1 MSYSTDKWF
10 RYLREGNMP
19 QEKIRASPAP
29 KSPQQTQLYFDQE
42 IEESTSRMNM
52 FLSQVDLLNE
62 ISPQEADN
70 VMNWFGDDYDMLSF
84 NDLFKGK
91 LRRAIP
97 LQSEDAKK
105 LLEVVNRL
113 KSEGWKVGVEVPWEG
128 GTHNSGKFPVKTVK
142 QKERRRVG
150 ELPADFGEVN
160 PETNPDPRPVE
171 EYEVD
176 TEVADL
182 RLTKTRTI
190 TIPKGPRAGETVEKK
205 DETTMS
211 RAILKNKSMPIELQ
225 DWWRKRQVYYTKEDQ
240 WKQIERFFNENVDK
254 DDLGMM
260 AILSRHPLDVLRMSD
275 IDKIRSCH
283 SEGASEFHCA
293 IAESRGHGPIAYLVS
308 PQQYEKLMDGDLGED
323 PSAQEDMEFRKNL
336 IKTLTGWPGEE
347 ASVQWTY
354 DPPEP
359 IKPFLNDNGVFS
371 GKRYASEYFIPK
383 YEKKFANQNL
393 TPENVS
399 AALAAIFR
407 ASNNDERQE
416 MMPQFGYN
424 YLTTKEQAAD
434 RRFRTTIV
442 DRLAHSEKFDQYG
455 EKDFDNKWSQ
465 AALDGGEIDYEEYAK
480 EYFIPKYSHSLGNI
494 SGFGPEWLTV
504 KNVAA
509 AAEAV
514 HRFRDNPKAGSPE
527 DTMDKYGY
535 KMPDLPPLGLGAEYA
550 DYERKKKEWDQK
562 EEATTWLKQYYEKF
576 PKVAARIASSNRAKK
591 HDDVDQVIDGIQDS
605 NSSAFTSLPTSV
617 RKHLNDE
624 WFIRAATAAVN
635 KDNFSL
641 NGLNLQPPQPPKA
654 PEKKKITDISDFD
667 DQEIFR
673 DKHRGVDGIGARAR
687 VRLRKFVD
695 EQQGMEFAVPEQR
708 LYGLSVPGFLE
719 AVRKWTWD
727 EQKNIFTGPNGEVSI
742 PPSDDLVRFGGS
754 YEDYK
759 DGTILNNFFA
769 EGGFPDEY
777 RNGYN
782 VSHEYDDEEETRQD
796 QIFQEWTDEVDEIV
810 TAWNGNFE
818 ACYLTAEVQRFGDY
832 DDMRDADPDVIA
844 DGGCDVTVKL
854 AGATSLKQ
862 ESQAGAS
869 GYDIPYF
876 IVEFEDDEGIAS
888 TVFPSGYNRKSPGY
902 REILE
907 MLHRGE
913 GEEEVTWDLIER
925 GSGIYFEARY
935 QIPPDY
941 DDGNGPDM
949 VDAAGQWLHDEW
961 DSKIDEIHEQIRK
974 GLVEL
979 EYLEPSHFD
988 NKAEDEDHKKWAD
1001 ELEHFRYQGPDDDG
1015 EMWFTLFNDSGTER
1029 YQTSDV
1035 IVPFGLISTRG
1046 QTRMVATDV
1055 AGIIGGTVASD
1066 SDGVR
1071 EKHITHTGQAKRVLA
1086 VELRRL
1092 EAEANAY
1099 VARQMNFDFGDPK
1112 YDKPE
1117 DAFGIDLAKTVVFS
1131 TYLVESDSLLSPEQ
1145 RARLKN
1151 DKDRYLGFGM
1161 KITVKAVDTEKE
1173 IEGAFKF
1180 VEYIDKNMDRVK
1192 LAFETIYKESIEE
1205 YEEKQKKFLQ
1215 ARSSRGTM
1223 SQYINA
1229 LDVYIRNV
1237 GPPEWDSREHHRWI
1251 QRLASAMA
1259 FVEWT
1264 DDVFDHM
1271 RPYEARAWLE
1281 SYLGPLQ
1288 GGNEMAFEFSPD
1300 REAGTP
1306 RNFVNAVQAQLA
1318 EMGATHNQIYS
1329 YKWEGPKTYPEIY
1342 DKIVNPSQKPE
1353 IEAPSPDEIAQTR
1366 SIMAQGD
1373 RTDPDAQ
1380 LEEQIMRVQKLTE
1393 KKRDPSHDLRIYR
1406 MQLSCGV
1413 VDGVGGTDAEIMAEM
1428 RGIEAVTTVR
1438 PIADSK
1444 RRITPTEMFT
1454 IFEVKFELLGAQG
1467 RVEYRDQVLLPA
1479 VRKIAGIQV
1488 INWSAIHRTNT
1499 QGTVRTVREALEK
1512 LHEQGFGASMGSTVG
1527 GKTGWAGDIRFP
1539 NTPPRPTPTPTLDSI
1554 KDDWVDGG
1562 VQVYDM
1568 PTNTNEMQ
1576 YHTMMPVSELWHYC
1590 SRYSRH
1596 PHEVFDVKQ
1605 RRFDSVY
1612 QRLKDKL
1619 EDPTAYQDF
1628 IQNGANGPVY
1638 LAIGKNGRIKITG
1651 NEDLV
1656 WFAKKAGLE
1665 EVPVFISY
1673 QRQV

>member
-10 RYLREGNMP
+10 RYLRTE
-19 QEKIRASPAP
+19 ASRCTVQP
-29 KSPQQTQLYFDQE
+29 TFDQE
-42 IEESTSRMNM
+42 SEEVNNR
-52 FLSQVDLLNE
+52 VAALLERTELLDE
-62 ISPQEADN
+62 ISRQEADN
-70 VMNWFGDDYDMLSF
+70 VMDWFDDDYTMLSF
-84 NDLFKGK
+84 DDLFKGK
-91 LRRAIP
+91 LRRAVP

-113 KSEGWKVGVEVPWEG
+113 KAEGWKVPENPEDAAY
-128 GTHNSGKFPVKTVK
+128 HKRKFPVKTVK

-150 ELPADFGEVN
+150 ELPAGFGEVN

-211 RAILKNKSMPIELQ
+211 RAILKNKSIPIELQ
-225 DWWRKRQVYYTKEDQ
+225 DWWRKRQVYYTKEGQ
-240 WKQIERFFNENVDK
+240 WKQIEQFFKGDVDK
-254 DDLGMM
+254 DELGMM

-323 PSAQEDMEFRKNL
+323 PSVEEDMEFRKNL
-336 IKTLTGWPGEE
+336 IGWLVKGEG
-347 ASVQWTY
+347 ASVRWTFE
-354 DPPEP
+354 PPDE
-359 IKPFLNDNGVFS
+359 IKPFLNEDGVFS
-371 GKRYASEYFIPK
+371 GKRYAREYFIPK
-383 YEKKFANQNL
+383 YEKLFKGASPKYFGEHNL

-407 ASNNDERQE
+407 ASNNEERKE
-416 MMPQFGYN
+416 MMPRFGYS
-424 YLTTKEQAAD
+424 YLTSKEHADD
-434 RRFRTTIV
+434 RRFRITMV
-442 DRLAHSEKFDQYG
+442 DRLTHSEKFHQYG
-455 EKDFDNKWSQ
+455 KKDFDNKWSQ
-465 AALDGGEIDYEEYAK
+465 TALDGGEIDYEEYAK
-480 EYFIPKYSHSLGNI
+480 EHFIPKYSHSLGNI

-514 HRFRDNPKAGSPE
+514 HRFGDNSIAASPE

-535 KMPDLPPLGLGAEYA
+535 KRPPTQPVGLSAEYA

-576 PKVAARIASSNRAKK
+576 PNVAARIASSNRAKK

-673 DKHRGVDGIGARAR
+673 DKHRGIEGIGARAR

-695 EQQGMEFAVPEQR
+695 DEEGIEFTVPEQR

-727 EQKNIFTGPNGEVSI
+727 EQKNLFTGPNGEVTL
-742 PPSDDLVRFGGS
+742 PNWNALTRHGGS
-754 YEDYK
+754 YEDYR

-777 RNGYN
+777 RDGIN
-782 VSHEYDDEEETRQD
+782 VSHEYDEDEYENRQEE
-796 QIFQEWTDEVDEIV
+796 IFQETVDEVESIVRAWNGSFEACGLDAEVEEFNDWDDQNMEPSV
-810 TAWNGNFE
+810 TAWGSCRLSVRLPN
-818 ACYLTAEVQRFGDY
+818 AVS
-832 DDMRDADPDVIA
+832 V
-844 DGGCDVTVKL
+844 
-854 AGATSLKQ
+854 KQ
-862 ESQAGAS
+862 EFQADLGDNS
-869 GYDIPYF
+869 VPYF
-876 IVEFEDDEGIAS
+876 VVRFEEDYFEDGTAS
-888 TVFPSGYNRKSPGY
+888 IVFPVSYHYKSPGT
-902 REILE
+902 RDIEEILS
-907 MLHRGE
+907 RGE
-913 GEEEVTWDLIER
+913 GEEEISWDLTMMQGEV
-925 GSGIYFEARY
+925 YFNVEY
-935 QIPPDY
+935 SIPADY
-941 DDGNGPDM
+941 DHGNGPD
-949 VDAAGQWLHDEW
+949 VAESLGQWLHDEW
-961 DSKIDEIHEQIRK
+961 DSKIDEIHEQVRK
-974 GLVEL
+974 GLIEF
-979 EYLEPSHFD
+979 EYLAPSHFD
-988 NKAEDEDHKKWAD
+988 KKAEDEDHEKWAE
-1001 ELEHFRYQGPDDDG
+1001 ELRYFRYQGPDDDG
-1015 EMWFTLFNDSGTER
+1015 EMWFTLFHDSGAER
-1029 YQTSDV
+1029 FQTTDV
-1035 IVPFGLISTRG
+1035 IVPFGLVATRG
-1046 QTRMVATDV
+1046 QGRMVTTDV
-1055 AGIIGGTVASD
+1055 AAIIGGTVD
-1066 SDGVR
+1066 RDGARTQHV
-1071 EKHITHTGQAKRVLA
+1071 KHTGQAKRALA
-1086 VELRRL
+1086 AELRRL

-1117 DAFGIDLAKTVVFS
+1117 DAFGIDMAKTVVFA
-1131 TYLVESDSLLSPEQ
+1131 TYLVENDSLLSPEQ

-1205 YEEKQKKFLQ
+1205 YEEQRKKVLQ

-1229 LDVYIRNV
+1229 LDTYIRNV

-1251 QRLASAMA
+1251 QRLASSMA

-1264 DDVFDHM
+1264 DDAFDHM
-1271 RPYEARAWLE
+1271 RAYEKRAWIE
-1281 SYLGPLQ
+1281 NFLGPLQ
-1288 GGNEMAFEFSPD
+1288 AGNEMAYEFSPD

-1306 RNFVNAVQAQLA
+1306 RNFGEAVRAQLG
-1318 EMGATHNQIYS
+1318 EMGASHDQINS
-1329 YKWEGPKTYPEIY
+1329 YTWEGPKTYPEIY

-1353 IEAPSPDEIAQTR
+1353 IEAPSPDEVAQAR

-1373 RTDPDAQ
+1373 RIDPDAQ
-1380 LEEQIMRVQKLTE
+1380 LEEQIMRMENLLA
-1393 KKRDPSHDLRIYR
+1393 DPATLPASTDRATSEESLEEMIERAAFDSLLGEADAAYDLRIYR
-1406 MQLSCGV
+1406 IT
-1413 VDGVGGTDAEIMAEM
+1413 VGCNISDELGGSEAETAAEI
-1428 RGIEAVTTVR
+1428 RGIAGVTTVR
-1438 PIADSK
+1438 PVADLK
-1444 RRITPTEMFT
+1444 RRITTQNEYIP
-1454 IFEVKFELLGAQG
+1454 FEIKFELVGAVS
-1467 RVEYRDQVLLPA
+1467 RVQYRDEVLMPGMRRIKGLN
-1479 VRKIAGIQV
+1479 VV
-1488 INWSAIHRTNT
+1488 DWTSIHRTNV
-1499 QGTVRTVREALEK
+1499 QGTIHTVRENAS
-1512 LHEQGFGASMGSTVG
+1512 SMGGNFGGLGGMVG
-1527 GKTGWAGDIRFP
+1527 AQMGKRYPAPERV
-1539 NTPPRPTPTPTLDSI
+1539 TPTPTI
-1554 KDDWVDGG
+1554 DDLIADWAEGG
-1562 VQVYDM
+1562 VQMYDH
-1568 PTNTNEMQ
+1568 PTDTTNMAF
-1576 YHTMMPVSELWHYC
+1576 HVMMPVKELWSYC
-1590 SRYSRH
+1590 ATYYRGDKVS
-1596 PHEVFDVKQ
+1596 FDGN
-1605 RRFDSVY
+1605 
-1612 QRLKDKL
+1612 
-1619 EDPTAYQDF
+1619 YQDF
-1628 IQNGANGPVY
+1628 IANGAQNPVY
-1638 LAIGKNGRIKITG
+1638 LAIGKNGRAKVTG
-1651 NEDLV
+1651 NEDII
-1656 WFAKKAGLE
+1656 WFAKKSGLE
-1665 EVPVFISY
+1665 EIPVFISY

>member
-10 RYLREGNMP
+10 RYLHEGEKP
-19 QEKIRASPAP
+19 QEKRKASTAP
-29 KSPQQTQLYFDQE
+29 RPPRQTQPYFDQE
-42 IEESTSRMNM
+42 IEESTNRMNM

-84 NDLFKGK
+84 DDLFKGK

-113 KSEGWKVGVEVPWEG
+113 KSEGWKVGVEVPWDG

-150 ELPADFGEVN
+150 ELPAGFGEVD

-211 RAILKNKSMPIELQ
+211 RAILKNKNMPIELQ
-225 DWWRKRQVYYTKEDQ
+225 DWWRKKQVYYTKEGQ
-240 WKQIERFFNENVDK
+240 WKQIERFFKEDVDK

-308 PQQYEKLMDGDLGED
+308 PQQYEKLMSGDLGVD
-323 PSAQEDMEFRKNL
+323 PSVIEDMEFRKSL
-336 IKTLTGWPGEE
+336 IDTLVKAEG
-347 ASVQWTY
+347 ASVRWTFE
-354 DPPEP
+354 PPDD

-383 YEKKFANQNL
+383 YEKKLGDQNL

-399 AALAAIFR
+399 AALAVIFR
-407 ASNNDERQE
+407 ASNPSERQE
-416 MMPQFGYN
+416 MMPRFGYS
-424 YLTTKEQAAD
+424 YLTSKEQAD
-434 RRFRTTIV
+434 DWRFRITMV
-442 DRLAHSEKFDQYG
+442 DRLTHSEKFDQYG

-480 EYFIPKYSHSLGNI
+480 EHFIPKYSHSLGNI

-514 HRFRDNPKAGSPE
+514 HRQRDTSASPE
-527 DTMDKYGY
+527 RAMDRYGY
-535 KMPDLPPLGLGAEYA
+535 KMPDLQPLGLEAEYA

-605 NSSAFTSLPTSV
+605 DSSAFTSLPTSV

-673 DKHRGVDGIGARAR
+673 DKHRGIEGIGARAR

-695 EQQGMEFAVPEQR
+695 DEEDIEFAVPEQR

-727 EQKNIFTGPNGEVSI
+727 EQKNLFTGPNGEVTI
-742 PPSDDLVRFGGS
+742 PNWNALTRHGGS
-754 YEDYK
+754 YEDYR

-777 RNGYN
+777 RDGVN
-782 VSHEYDDEEETRQD
+782 VSHDYDEAEYENRQEE
-796 QIFQEWTDEVDEIV
+796 IFQEAVDEVENIV
-810 TAWNGNFE
+810 RAWNGNFE
-818 ACYLTAEVQRFGDY
+818 ACSLDAEVEEFNDY
-832 DDMRDADPDVIA
+832 DDQNMAPSVSAWGSCRIA
-844 DGGCDVTVKL
+844 VRLPNAVSVKE
-854 AGATSLKQ
+854 
-862 ESQAGAS
+862 ESQADLGDS
-869 GYDIPYF
+869 SVPYF
-876 IVEFEDDEGIAS
+876 VVRFEEDYFEDGTAS
-888 TVFPSGYNRKSPGY
+888 TVFPVSYHHKSPGS
-902 REILE
+902 REIAD
-907 MLHRGE
+907 MLARDE
-913 GEEEVTWDLIER
+913 GEEEISWDLTMDHA
-925 GSGIYFEARY
+925 SGEVYFNVEY
-935 QIPPDY
+935 SIPADY
-941 DDGNGPDM
+941 DYGNGPD
-949 VDAAGQWLHDEW
+949 VAEYLGQWLHDEW

-979 EYLEPSHFD
+979 EYLAPSHFD
-988 NKAEDEDHKKWAD
+988 KKAEDEDHEKWAE
-1001 ELEHFRYQGPDDDG
+1001 ELRYFRYQGPDDDG
-1015 EMWFTLFNDSGTER
+1015 EMWFTLFHDSGTER
-1029 YQTSDV
+1029 FQTTDV
-1035 IVPFGLISTRG
+1035 IVPFGLVATRG
-1046 QTRMVATDV
+1046 QTQMVATDV
-1055 AGIIGGTVASD
+1055 VAIIGGTVDRD
-1066 SDGVR
+1066 SARTQHV
-1071 EKHITHTGQAKRVLA
+1071 KHTGQAKRALA
-1086 VELRRL
+1086 AELRRL

-1117 DAFGIDLAKTVVFS
+1117 DAFGIDLAKTVFFS
-1131 TYLVESDSLLSPEQ
+1131 TYLVENDSLLSPEQ
-1145 RARLKN
+1145 RARLKS

-1161 KITVKAVDTEKE
+1161 RITVKSVDTEKE

-1205 YEEKQKKFLQ
+1205 YEEQRKKVLQ

-1229 LDVYIRNV
+1229 LDTYIRNV
-1237 GPPEWDSREHHRWI
+1237 GPPEWDSRNHHRWI

-1264 DDVFDHM
+1264 DDAFDHM
-1271 RPYEARAWLE
+1271 RAYEKRAWIE
-1281 SYLGPLQ
+1281 NYLRPLQ
-1288 GGNEMAFEFSPD
+1288 AGNEMAYEFEPD

-1306 RNFVNAVQAQLA
+1306 RNFGEAARAQLA
-1318 EMGATHNQIYS
+1318 EMGASHNQINS
-1329 YKWEGPKTYPEIY
+1329 YTWEGPKTYPEIY
-1342 DKIVNPSQKPE
+1342 DKIVNPAQKPE
-1353 IEAPSPDEIAQTR
+1353 IEAPSPDEVAQAR

-1454 IFEVKFELLGAQG
+1454 IFEVKFELLGSQS
-1467 RVEYRDQVLLPA
+1467 RVDYRDQVLLPA

-1576 YHTMMPVSELWHYC
+1576 YHTMMPVSELWHHC

>member
-10 RYLREGNMP
+10 RYLREDEMP
-19 QEKIRASPAP
+19 QEEKKASPAA
-29 KSPQQTQLYFDQE
+29 KSIPASQPYFDQE
-42 IEESTSRMNM
+42 IEESTNRMNM
-52 FLSQVDLLNE
+52 FLSQVELLNE

-84 NDLFKGK
+84 DDLFKGK

-113 KSEGWKVGVEVPWEG
+113 KAEGWEVGVEVPWDG

-150 ELPADFGEVN
+150 ELPAGFGEVD

-240 WKQIERFFNENVDK
+240 WKQIEQFFKGDVDK
-254 DDLGMM
+254 DELGMM

-283 SEGASEFHCA
+283 SEGSSEFHCA
-293 IAESRGHGPIAYLVS
+293 VAESRGHGPIAYLVS
-308 PQQYEKLMDGDLGED
+308 PQQYEKLMSGDLGVD
-323 PSAQEDMEFRKNL
+323 PSVIEDMEFRKSL
-336 IKTLTGWPGEE
+336 IDTLVKAEG
-347 ASVQWTY
+347 ASVRWTFE
-354 DPPEP
+354 PPDD

-383 YEKKFANQNL
+383 YEKKLGDQNL

-399 AALAAIFR
+399 AALAVIFR
-407 ASNNDERQE
+407 ASNPSERQE
-416 MMPQFGYN
+416 MMPRFGYS
-424 YLTTKEQAAD
+424 YLTSKEQAD
-434 RRFRTTIV
+434 DWRFRITMV
-442 DRLAHSEKFDQYG
+442 DRLVHSEKFDQYG

-465 AALDGGEIDYEEYAK
+465 TALDGGEIDYEEYAK
-480 EYFIPKYSHSLGNI
+480 EHFIPKYSHSLGNI

-514 HRFRDNPKAGSPE
+514 HRQRDTSASPE
-527 DTMDKYGY
+527 RAMDRYGY
-535 KMPDLPPLGLGAEYA
+535 KMPDLQPLGLSAEYA

-641 NGLNLQPPQPPKA
+641 NGLNLQPPQPPKE

-673 DKHRGVDGIGARAR
+673 DKHRGIEGIGARAR

-695 EQQGMEFAVPEQR
+695 EEEDIEFAVPEQR

-727 EQKNIFTGPNGEVSI
+727 EQKNLFTGPNGEVS
-742 PPSDDLVRFGGS
+742 PPRSGALVRFGGS
-754 YEDYK
+754 YEDYR

-777 RNGYN
+777 RDGVN
-782 VSHEYDDEEETRQD
+782 VSHDYDEDEYENRQEE
-796 QIFQEWTDEVDEIV
+796 IFQEAVDEVENIV
-810 TAWNGNFE
+810 GAWNGNFE
-818 ACYLTAEVQRFGDY
+818 ACSLDAEVEEFNDY
-832 DDMRDADPDVIA
+832 DDQNMAPSVSAWGLCRLSVRLPNAVS
-844 DGGCDVTVKL
+844 VKE
-854 AGATSLKQ
+854 
-862 ESQAGAS
+862 ESQTDLGDS
-869 GYDIPYF
+869 SVPYF
-876 IVEFEDDEGIAS
+876 VVRFEEDYFEDGTAS
-888 TVFPSGYNRKSPGY
+888 TVFPVSYHHKSPGS
-902 REILE
+902 REIAA
-907 MLHRGE
+907 MLARDE
-913 GEEEVTWDLIER
+913 GEEEISWDLTMR
-925 GSGIYFEARY
+925 HSSGEVYFNVEY
-935 QIPPDY
+935 SIPADY
-941 DDGNGPDM
+941 DYGNGPD
-949 VDAAGQWLHDEW
+949 VVENLGQWLHDEW
-961 DSKIDEIHEQIRK
+961 DSKIDEIHEQVRK
-974 GLVEL
+974 GLIEL
-979 EYLEPSHFD
+979 EYLAPSHFD
-988 NKAEDEDHKKWAD
+988 KKAEDEDHEKWAE
-1001 ELEHFRYQGPDDDG
+1001 ELRYFRYQGPDDDG
-1015 EMWFTLFNDSGTER
+1015 EMWFTLFHDSGTER
-1029 YQTSDV
+1029 FQTTDV
-1035 IVPFGLISTRG
+1035 IVPFGLVATRG
-1046 QTRMVATDV
+1046 QTQMVATDV
-1055 AGIIGGTVASD
+1055 VAIIGGTVD
-1066 SDGVR
+1066 RDGARVQHV
-1071 EKHITHTGQAKRVLA
+1071 KHTGQAKRALA
-1086 VELRRL
+1086 AELRRL

-1117 DAFGIDLAKTVVFS
+1117 DAFGIDLAKTVFFS
-1131 TYLVESDSLLSPEQ
+1131 TYLVENDSLLSPEQ
-1145 RARLKN
+1145 RARLKS

-1161 KITVKAVDTEKE
+1161 KITVKSVDTEKE

-1205 YEEKQKKFLQ
+1205 YEEQRKKVLQ

-1229 LDVYIRNV
+1229 LDTYIRNV

-1264 DDVFDHM
+1264 DDAFDHM
-1271 RPYEARAWLE
+1271 RAYEKRAWIE
-1281 SYLGPLQ
+1281 NYLGPLQ
-1288 GGNEMAFEFSPD
+1288 GGNEMAFEFGPD

-1306 RNFVNAVQAQLA
+1306 RNFGEAVRAQLA
-1318 EMGATHNQIYS
+1318 EMGASHDQINS
-1329 YKWEGPKTYPEIY
+1329 YTWEGPKTYPEIY

-1353 IEAPSPDEIAQTR
+1353 IEAPSPDEVAQAR

-1454 IFEVKFELLGAQG
+1454 IFEVKFELLGAQS
-1467 RVEYRDQVLLPA
+1467 RIDFRDQVLLPA

-1512 LHEQGFGASMGSTVG
+1512 LHEQGFGSSDGMDIGGSANLASIRYS
-1527 GKTGWAGDIRFP
+1527 KTA
-1539 NTPPRPTPTPTLDSI
+1539 PRTTPTPTLDSI
-1554 KDDWVDGG
+1554 AADWQEGG
-1562 VQVYDM
+1562 VQAYDF
-1568 PTNTNEMQ
+1568 PTNTNAMQ
-1576 YHTMMPVSELWHYC
+1576 YHTLIPVDELWAHR
-1590 SRYSRH
+1590 SKNSPH
-1596 PHEVFDVKQ
+1596 PKDMFDLKHKQ
-1605 RRFDSVY
+1605 FDAVY
-1612 QRLKDKL
+1612 QRLKDTL
-1619 EDPTAYQDF
+1619 EDPEAYQDF
-1628 IQNGANGPVY
+1628 IAHGAQSPVY
-1638 LAIGKNGRIKITG
+1638 VALGQDGKVKITG

-1656 WFAKKAGLE
+1656 WFAKKSGLQ
-1665 EVPVFISY
+1665 EVPVFFSY
-1673 QRQV
+1673 QKQI